1 MARRVQVNG
10 QWVDAPDAPILPP
23 APQQVATASPPP
35 SVPQPAG
42 VASLENASAVLR
54 DMRGSFGTT
63 PRIAQDAPLSV
74 DASGLAAPGSSL
86 GTATDAVAG
95 GGAKWRSQED
105 LDLARR
111 RAFLDGKDSM
121 AGMKAVR
128 GLLAEEVANRGG
140 DVSAGGSIPS
150 VSFLEGQLAKLGPA
164 KGIKTNEKGE
174 WTVGNDKAGEDAT
187 LQAMGFGGPAKGIQ
201 IDSQGNWTVGNDSA
215 GEAAT
220 LQAMAFGDSAAAG
233 GNRMAGGPDA
243 IAAKAFNPETPQL
256 APSGNLPQAAVNEWM
271 QTALRG
277 KVSAGQQPLD
287 QVATWQVTP
296 QPIPGLRQDPGRDAA
311 LAAFAARR
319 EAAPTSPG
327 EALLAVGAGNAYGTR
342 AGQFKPGNTMNLGFF
357 DPRQLKP
364 LNSDGH
370 YSGYNPGNFQ
380 ALF

>member
-10 QWVDAPDAPILPP
+10 QWVDAPDAPTLPP

-42 VASLENASAVLR
+42 VASLENAGAVLKGLS
-54 DMRGSFGTT
+54 GSFGTT
-63 PRIAQDAPLSV
+63 PRIAQDAPMAV
-74 DASGLAAPGSSL
+74 DTGGLPGPGSSL

-128 GLLAEEVANRGG
+128 GLLADEVTTRGG
-140 DVSAGGSIPS
+140 DVSAGGAIPS

-164 KGIKTNEKGE
+164 RGIKTNEKGE

-187 LQAMGFGGPAKGIQ
+187 LQAMAFDAQPGAGRGASPTEIART
-201 IDSQGNWTVGNDSA
+201 SLDSA
-215 GEAAT
+215 
-220 LQAMAFGDSAAAG
+220 
-233 GNRMAGGPDA
+233 
-243 IAAKAFNPETPQL
+243 TPQL

-311 LAAFAARR
+311 LAAFAHQR

-342 AGQFKPGNTMNLGFF
+342 AGQFKPGNTMNLGFL

>member
-1 MARRVQVNG
+1 MARRVFIDG

-23 APQQVATASPPP
+23 APQQVATGSPPP

-42 VASLENASAVLR
+42 VASLENASAVIR
-54 DMRGSFGTT
+54 DMSGSFGTT
-63 PRIAQDAPLSV
+63 PRIAQDAPV
-74 DASGLAAPGSSL
+74 VRDQSGLSIGGSPLAASAG
-86 GTATDAVAG
+86 AG
-95 GGAKWRSQED
+95 GAGTWRSPED
-105 LDLARR
+105 LNLARR

-121 AGMKAVR
+121 AGLKAVR

-150 VSFLEGQLAKLGPA
+150 VSFLEGQLAKLGPYR
-164 KGIKTNEKGE
+164 GIKTNEKGE
-174 WTVGNDKAGEDAT
+174 WTVSNDKAGEDAT
-187 LQAMGFGGPAKGIQ
+187 LAAMSFDPQPAVAGGVSPTAIAKMGFDPA
-201 IDSQGNWTVGNDSA
+201 
-215 GEAAT
+215 
-220 LQAMAFGDSAAAG
+220 
-233 GNRMAGGPDA
+233 
-243 IAAKAFNPETPQL
+243 TPQL

-296 QPIPGLRQDPGRDAA
+296 QPIPGLRQDPGREAA